1 MMKTGTGI
9 EALIAWALLFE
20 ETDEPMGYFL
30 NEPAADYSGMLEGME
45 ARELLALIEM
55 ARQRLTGLDV
65 RKETSTPVHLYID
78 KNYSIRMG
86 DKDGLGMPLRPMVKA
101 LFILFLKHP
110 EGILFKQRGRYQKEL
125 EEIYGVVAP
134 GVSKDVIIRRV
145 ERLVNLEDNTF
156 SENASVLN
164 AKMSAMFPEAM
175 ADSYK
180 IQGNNG
186 LPRRI
191 PLNPL
196 FVHWV

>member
-20 ETDEPMGYFL
+20 EPAGTVGCFL

-55 ARQRLTGLDV
+55 ARQRLTGLEI
-65 RKETSTPVHLYID
+65 RQETSTPVHLYID
-78 KNYSIRMG
+78 KSFSIRMG
-86 DKDGLGMPLRPMVKA
+86 DKDGLRMPLRPMVKA

-110 EGILFKQRGRYQKEL
+110 EGILFKQRGCYQKEL
-125 EEIYGVVAP
+125 EEIYGVIAP
-134 GVSKDVIIRRV
+134 GVPKDAIIRRV

-164 AKMSAMFPEAM
+164 AKMDALFPTAM
-175 ADSYK
+175 AGDYK

-186 LPRRI
+186 QSRRI

>member
-1 MMKTGTGI
+1 MKTGTGI

>member
-1 MMKTGTGI
+1 MMKTGAGI

-20 ETDEPMGYFL
+20 ETDEPVGYFL

-55 ARQRLTGLDV
+55 ARQRLMGLDV
-65 RKETSTPVHLYID
+65 RQETSTPVHLYID
-78 KNYSIRMG
+78 KNFSIRMG

-145 ERLVNLEDNTF
+145 ERLMNLEDNTF

-164 AKMSAMFPEAM
+164 AKMSSLFPEAM
-175 ADSYK
+175 ADNYK

>member
-1 MMKTGTGI
+1 MKTGAGI

-20 ETDEPMGYFL
+20 ETDEPVGYFL

-55 ARQRLTGLDV
+55 ARQRLMGLDV
-65 RKETSTPVHLYID
+65 RQETSTPVHLYID
-78 KNYSIRMG
+78 KNFSIRMG

-145 ERLVNLEDNTF
+145 ERLMNLEDNTF

-164 AKMSAMFPEAM
+164 AKMSSLFPEAM
-175 ADSYK
+175 ADNYK